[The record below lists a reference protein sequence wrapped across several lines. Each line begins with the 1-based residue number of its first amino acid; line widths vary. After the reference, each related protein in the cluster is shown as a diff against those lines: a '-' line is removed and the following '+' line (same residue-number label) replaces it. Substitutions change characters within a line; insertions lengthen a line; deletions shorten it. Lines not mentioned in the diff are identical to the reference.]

1 MHTSGKNLLK
11 TLPYFES
18 RISSLPLR
26 KELCIN
32 LYLGLILTIRPEL
45 MLGWVKQSKL
55 DPLFMQQ
62 NKKVV
67 RNFSGENFREHTN
80 PIFKSQ
86 NILKVKHQ
94 CPLASC
100 SRYGMT
106 YLSPI
111 RIVNLLAYL
120 KTTLKNT
127 TFQIISYKKFALC
140 IVSVLFSHYTYICNG
155 INVLLKIPF
164 FKSFILERTQ
174 FE

>member
-18 RISSLPLR
+18 RISSHPLR

-32 LYLGLILTIRPEL
+32 LYFGLILTIWPDL
-45 MLGWVKQSKL
+45 LGWVKQSKL

-111 RIVNLLAYL
+111 RIVNLLAYS
-120 KTTLKNT
+120 KITLKNT
-127 TFQIISYKKFALC
+127 TFQITSHKKFALC
-140 IVSVLFSHYTYICNG
+140 IVSFLFSHYTDICN
-155 INVLLKIPF
+155 VYF
-164 FKSFILERTQ
+164 
-174 FE
+174 